1 MIKINDT
8 LINGLKK
15 VVISKKPTSP
25 LLEITLFGS
34 SDIDLNL
41 FLNKTVSIKKDDGLL
56 IKKLY
61 IYIIYEEKDKYIIF
75 GEEKD

>member
-8 LINGLKK
+8 LISGLKK

-41 FLNKTVSIKKDDGLL
+41 FLNKTVSIKKDDDLL

>member
-1 MIKINDT
+1 MIKINDI

-15 VVISKKPTSP
+15 VVINKKPTSP

-41 FLNKTVSIKKDDGLL
+41 FLNKTVSIKKNDSLL

-61 IYIIYEEKDKYIIF
+61 IYIIYKEKDKYIIF